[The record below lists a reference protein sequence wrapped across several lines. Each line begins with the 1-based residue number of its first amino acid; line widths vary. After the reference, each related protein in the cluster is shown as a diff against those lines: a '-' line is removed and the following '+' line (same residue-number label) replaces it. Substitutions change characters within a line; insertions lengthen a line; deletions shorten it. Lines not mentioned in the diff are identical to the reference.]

1 MGNLQRHGYLYR
13 MQVRLKLYGLFA
25 CLLVSTAIGAQS
37 LFLVAGQSNAVG
49 VGNSDSSAV
58 YQCSS
63 CYEFSSATQSCW
75 PLKDPVGYN
84 APNEDFQAAV
94 SGSAWPAFAYTF
106 HQLTN
111 DSVILVQ
118 AAKGG
123 TSCHALA
130 DGGAG
135 NWSNGYHLFS
145 QAVTKAKAAEAFT
158 GKQLDGI
165 VWLQGESDA
174 IGIYNGK
181 ISACQYKQ
189 ALQDLIQ
196 RFRNQLHC
204 NLPFYIIQTGLF
216 TEPYD
221 DVFNQVREIQKQLA
235 EEDYL
240 TFIVD
245 STANSYRSLGW
256 MTDQIHFDQRALNAM
271 GTNAAYAIYLLK
283 GQYNFDSCYT
293 ITTAPLSPDW
303 AVYPSP
309 FKEELT
315 IEVRN
320 FTCADL
326 EVQLT
331 DLKGRKLLQDT
342 YRCSGTLPILKT
354 INTQALQP
362 GMYIATVQLNKQY
375 TITQKVVKE

>member
-1 MGNLQRHGYLYR
+1 
-13 MQVRLKLYGLFA
+13 MQKALALAVLIIYVTTVK
-25 CLLVSTAIGAQS
+25 AQT

-49 VGNSDSSAV
+49 IGNADSSAQ
-58 YQCSS
+58 YQCAG
-63 CYEFSSATQSCW
+63 CYEYSSATQSLW
-75 PLKDPVGYN
+75 PLKDPVGYT
-84 APNEDFQAAV
+84 AANEDFQAAYT
-94 SGSAWPAFAYTF
+94 GSCWPAFAYTYN
-106 HQLTN
+106 QLTG
-111 DSVILVQ
+111 DSAILIQ

-123 TSCHALA
+123 TACHALA

-135 NWSNGYHLFS
+135 NWSDSYHLFS
-145 QAVTKAKAAEAFT
+145 QAVGKAKAAEAFT
-158 GKQLDGI
+158 GKQISGI

-174 IGIYNGK
+174 VGIYNGK
-181 ISACQYKQ
+181 ITACQYKQ

-216 TEPYD
+216 TEPFD
-221 DVFNQVREIQKQLA
+221 DVFNQAREIQRQVA
-235 EEDYL
+235 AEDYL

-245 STANSYRSLGW
+245 STANGYRSLGW
-256 MTDQIHFDQRALNAM
+256 MADQIHFDQRALNAM
-271 GTNAAYAIYLLK
+271 GTNAAHAIYLLQ

-293 ITTAPLSPDW
+293 IPTAPLSPDW

-342 YRCSGTLPILKT
+342 YRCSGTMPILKT